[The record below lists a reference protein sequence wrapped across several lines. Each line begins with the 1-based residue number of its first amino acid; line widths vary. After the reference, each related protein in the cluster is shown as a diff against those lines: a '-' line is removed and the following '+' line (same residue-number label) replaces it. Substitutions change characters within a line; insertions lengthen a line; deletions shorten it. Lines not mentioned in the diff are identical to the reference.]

1 MISQL
6 RTETGLVVSFLRN
19 GGGPRAALVAGC
31 TAMVAGLLLVV
42 VTVLLYSVS
51 GDPDE
56 RLSALVAESGLRG
69 GYLFAVLLIC
79 LAPLVLL
86 QQVVR
91 LGTASREQRLS
102 ALRVAGATP
111 AQVRRL
117 GALEVGVSA
126 LVGGLLG
133 YLVFLVLIAM
143 FGGAP
148 RGRGFGGVV
157 ESEVAQQL
165 RLVPT
170 SVHPAWW
177 HVLLVAAGVGLLGVA
192 AGAGTSRSLVI
203 SPLGV
208 SRRAPRSAPR
218 PWGLVFLLGAGA
230 LASVG
235 AVASRDDFQLYALGC
250 MFLLVLALV
259 TLAPSIAHLV
269 GTAVAARASSVP
281 VLIAARRL
289 RADPRPAGRAA
300 AAIGAIGLVAGVTS
314 VIWTEFSPTRDPEGS
329 SNTAEEA
336 FYVVPFFLIGAA
348 LLIAL
353 LLVVFSMA
361 VHGVESLMDRT
372 RSIASLA
379 ALGASDRE
387 LARVQRW
394 EVGLVALPMA
404 TFGVLI
410 GAGTFVFRWGQW
422 HFALFPTL
430 ASVVIIGVV
439 WLAVLVS
446 TWITRPWLRRATA
459 SVNLRTP

>member
-31 TAMVAGLLLVV
+31 TAMVSGLLLLV

-91 LGTASREQRLS
+91 LGTAAREQRLS

-111 AQVRRL
+111 AEVRRL
-117 GALEVGVSA
+117 GALEVGVAA

-133 YLVFLVLIAM
+133 YPVFLALAAA
-143 FGGAP
+143 FGGASP
-148 RGRGFGGVV
+148 GQAVGGFL
-157 ESEVAQQL
+157 EPEVAEQL
-165 RLVPT
+165 WLVPT

-218 PWGLVFLLGAGA
+218 PWGLVFLLGAGV
-230 LASVG
+230 LFSVG
-235 AVASRDDFQLYALGC
+235 AVTSRDDFELYALGC
-250 MFLLVLALV
+250 LFLLVLALIS
-259 TLAPSIAHLV
+259 LAPSIARLV

-300 AAIGAIGLVAGVTS
+300 AAVGAITLVAGGTS
-314 VIWTEFSPTRDPEGS
+314 VVWSRF
-329 SNTAEEA
+329 TALNPAGGRRTTDEA
-336 FYVVPFFLIGAA
+336 FYVVPFFLITGA
-348 LLIAL
+348 LFVAL
-353 LLVVFSMA
+353 LLVTFSMA
-361 VHGVESLMDRT
+361 VHGVESLMDRS

-379 ALGASDRE
+379 ALGVSDRE

-394 EVGLVALPMA
+394 EVGLVAIPMG
-404 TFGVLI
+404 TFGVLV
-410 GAGTFVFRWGQW
+410 GAGSLSFGWSDGRFVV
-422 HFALFPTL
+422 FPAL
-430 ASVVIIGVV
+430 ASAVTIAVV